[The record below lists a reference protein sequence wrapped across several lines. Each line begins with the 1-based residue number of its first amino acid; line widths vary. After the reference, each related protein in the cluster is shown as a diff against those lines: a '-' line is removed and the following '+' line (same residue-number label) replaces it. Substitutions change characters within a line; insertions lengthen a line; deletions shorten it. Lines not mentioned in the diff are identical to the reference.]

1 MKLVQITVGI
11 VATILT
17 LVILLFVG
25 LGEPNRMA
33 AEEASQL
40 GKSIEEGALLFGEY
54 CKPCHGPQ
62 AKGIEGLCP
71 PLNDQYFFT
80 GRLKDVGY
88 PGTLRATATYSLL
101 PDGAQLTYTATT
113 GFHPAEPLR
122 RLHAAV
128 GPGLRRTAAP
138 RPD

>member
-88 PGTLRATATYSLL
+88 PARLCQVNHCRRA
-101 PDGAQLTYTATT
+101 P